1 MFIMKRFKQ
10 TLSLALAGVMMTAAP
25 TAAFAASPEFARS
38 AEEWAKLQDN
48 KIEYDEIADLVHEY
62 NATVQ
67 KNAID
72 LGKFRKDYGDTNE
85 KWADRY
91 RELADDLEASLS
103 YPDVDDASYASI
115 MTQIVT
121 SEMQIDSWRKS
132 ADEAVDDYMTYY
144 YNYASAEA
152 MLTSN
157 AQQQMIAYYVNQ
169 LQLELDQKNQELL
182 NETIQSVQTQKSL
195 GMATDVDVLTAEENL
210 RNANKAIL
218 DDQNTIE
225 NNQEKLFVTLGWK
238 HDGRPE
244 VGTLP
249 DPDVSRIA
257 AMNPEA
263 DKAQAVENS
272 YTMKIN
278 KRKLENAKSEDTKE
292 TLEKTIREDTQ
303 KIGAAVTSSYQN
315 VLAAKA
321 TMDLRQAQS
330 ELQEKTM
337 QTTER
342 QYQLGML
349 GRLDYLNKKYAYDS
363 AVIQAQTAKY
373 NLLQAIQSYDWVL
386 NGLANA
392 S

>member
-1 MFIMKRFKQ
+1 MKRLKQ
-10 TLSLALAGVMMTAAP
+10 ALSLGMAGVMMTAAP

-72 LGKFRKDYGDTNE
+72 LSKFRKDYGESNDE
-85 KWADRY
+85 WANRY

-103 YPDVDDASYASI
+103 YPDVEDTSYASM
-115 MTQIVT
+115 MTAIVT
-121 SEMQIDSWRKS
+121 SEMQIDNWRKS

-157 AQQQMIAYYVNQ
+157 AQQQMIACYVNQ
-169 LQLELDQKNQELL
+169 LQLELDQKNLDLL
-182 NETIQSVQTQKSL
+182 NETIQSVRTQQSL
-195 GMATDVDVLTAEENL
+195 GLATEVDVLSAEENV

-218 DDQNTIE
+218 DTQNTIE

-238 HDGRPE
+238 HDDRPE
-244 VGTLP
+244 IGELP
-249 DPDVSRIA
+249 DPDLDRVA
-257 AMNPEA
+257 AMNPAA
-263 DKAQAVENS
+263 DKEQAVENS

-278 KRKLENAKSEDTKE
+278 KRKLENAKSSDMKE

-303 KIGAAVTSSYQN
+303 SIGASVTSSYQN

-321 TMDLRQAQS
+321 TMELRQAQA

-337 QTTER
+337 QTVER
-342 QYQLGML
+342 QYQLGMV
-349 GRLDYLNKKYAYDS
+349 GKLDYLNTKYAYDS

>member
-1 MFIMKRFKQ
+1 MKQLKQ
-10 TLSLALAGVMMTAAP
+10 ALSLGLAGVMLAAAP
-25 TAAFAASPEFARS
+25 IPAFAASPEFARS
-38 AEEWAKLQDN
+38 AEEWARLQDN
-48 KIEYDEIADLVHEY
+48 KIEYDEIADLIHEY

-72 LGKFRKDYGDTNE
+72 LSKFRKDYGDSNE

-103 YPDVDDASYASI
+103 YPDVDDSSYATI
-115 MTQIVT
+115 MTSIVT
-121 SEMQIDSWRKS
+121 SEMQIDNWRKA
-132 ADEAVDDYMTYY
+132 ADEAEDDYMTYY

-169 LQLELDQKNQELL
+169 LQLEQDQKNQELL
-182 NETIQSVQTQKSL
+182 TETYQSVQTQRAL
-195 GMATDVDVLTAEENL
+195 GMATEVDVLSAEESL
-210 RNANKAIL
+210 RNANKAVL
-218 DDQNTIE
+218 DDRNTIE
-225 NNQEKLFVTLGWK
+225 NNQEKLFVALGWK
-238 HDGRPE
+238 HDDRPE
-244 VGTLP
+244 VGALPEP
-249 DPDVSRIA
+249 DPDRIA
-257 AMNPEA
+257 AMNPA
-263 DKAQAVENS
+263 VDKEQAVENS

-278 KRKLENAKSEDTKE
+278 KRKLENAKSSETKE

-303 KIGAAVTSSYQN
+303 TIGASVTGSYQN

-321 TMDLRQAQS
+321 SMELKQAQAQ
-330 ELQEKTM
+330 LQEKTM

-342 QYQLGML
+342 QYQLGMI
-349 GRLDYLNKKYAYDS
+349 GRLDYLNSRYAYDS

-373 NLLQAIQSYDWVL
+373 NLLQAIQSYEWVL

>member
-1 MFIMKRFKQ
+1 MKRLKQ
-10 TLSLALAGVMMTAAP
+10 ALSLGLAGAIMTAAP

-72 LGKFRKDYGDTNE
+72 LSKFRKDYGESNDE
-85 KWADRY
+85 WANRY

-103 YPDVDDASYASI
+103 YPDVEDTSYASM
-115 MTQIVT
+115 MTAIVT
-121 SEMQIDSWRKS
+121 SEMQIDNWRKS

-157 AQQQMIAYYVNQ
+157 AQQQMIACYVNQ
-169 LQLELDQKNQELL
+169 IQLELDQKNLDLL
-182 NETIQSVQTQKSL
+182 NETIQSVRTQQSL
-195 GMATDVDVLTAEENL
+195 GLATEVDVLSAEENV

-218 DDQNTIE
+218 DTQNTIE

-238 HDGRPE
+238 HDDRPE
-244 VGTLP
+244 IGELP
-249 DPDVSRIA
+249 DPDLDRVA
-257 AMNPEA
+257 AMNPAA
-263 DKAQAVENS
+263 DKEQAVENS

-278 KRKLENAKSEDTKE
+278 KRKLENAKSSDMKE

-303 KIGAAVTSSYQN
+303 SIGASVTSSYQN

-321 TMDLRQAQS
+321 TMELRQAQA

-337 QTTER
+337 QTVER
-342 QYQLGML
+342 QYQLGMV
-349 GRLDYLNKKYAYDS
+349 GKLDYLNTKYAYDS

>member
-1 MFIMKRFKQ
+1 MKRLKQ
-10 TLSLALAGVMMTAAP
+10 ALSLGMAGVMMTAAP
-25 TAAFAASPEFARS
+25 VTAFAASPEFSRS
-38 AEEWAKLQDN
+38 AEEWARLQDN
-48 KIEYDEIADLVHEY
+48 KIEYDEIADLIHEY

-72 LGKFRKDYGDTNE
+72 LSKFRKDYGESNDE
-85 KWADRY
+85 WADRY

-103 YPDVDDASYASI
+103 YPDVDDTSYASI
-115 MTQIVT
+115 MTAIVT
-121 SEMQIDSWRKS
+121 SEMQIDNWRKS

-182 NETIQSVQTQKSL
+182 TETYQSVQNQQSL
-195 GMATDVDVLTAEENL
+195 GLATDVDVLSAEENL

-225 NNQEKLFVTLGWK
+225 NNQEKLFVALGWK
-238 HDGRPE
+238 HDDRPE
-244 VGTLP
+244 IGTLP
-249 DPDVSRIA
+249 EPDPDRIA
-257 AMNPEA
+257 AMNPAA

-272 YTMKIN
+272 YTMKVN
-278 KRKLENAKSEDTKE
+278 KRKLENAKSDDTKE

-303 KIGAAVTSSYQN
+303 TIGASV
-315 VLAAKA
+315 
-321 TMDLRQAQS
+321 DLKGAQAQ
-330 ELQEKTM
+330 LQEKTM

-342 QYQLGML
+342 QYQLGMI
-349 GRLDYLNKKYAYDS
+349 GKLDYLNRKYAYDS
-363 AVIQAQTAKY
+363 AVIQAQIAKY
-373 NLLQAIQSYDWVL
+373 NLLQAIQSYEWVL

>member
-1 MFIMKRFKQ
+1 MKRFKQ

-72 LGKFRKDYGDTNE
+72 LGKFRKDYGDSNE

-238 HDGRPE
+238 HDDRPE

-278 KRKLENAKSEDTKE
+278 KRKLENAKSEETKE

-321 TMDLRQAQS
+321 TMDLRQAQL

-373 NLLQAIQSYDWVL
+373 NLLQAIQSYDWVV

>member
-1 MFIMKRFKQ
+1 MKRLKQ
-10 TLSLALAGVMMTAAP
+10 ALSLGLAGVMMTAAP

-72 LGKFRKDYGDTNE
+72 LSKFRKDYGESNDE
-85 KWADRY
+85 WANRY

-103 YPDVDDASYASI
+103 YPDVEDSSYASM
-115 MTQIVT
+115 MTAIVT
-121 SEMQIDSWRKS
+121 SEMQIDNWRKS

-152 MLTSN
+152 MLASN
-157 AQQQMIAYYVNQ
+157 AQQMMIACYVNQ
-169 LQLELDQKNQELL
+169 LQLELNQKNLDLL
-182 NETIQSVQTQKSL
+182 NETIQSVRTQQSL
-195 GMATDVDVLTAEENL
+195 GLATEVDVLSAEENV

-218 DDQNTIE
+218 DAQNTIE

-238 HDGRPE
+238 HDDRPE
-244 VGTLP
+244 IGELP
-249 DPDVSRIA
+249 EPDLERVA
-257 AMNPEA
+257 AMNPAA
-263 DKAQAVENS
+263 DKEQAVENS

-278 KRKLENAKSEDTKE
+278 KRKLENAKSSDTKE

-303 KIGAAVTSSYQN
+303 SIGASVTSSYQN

-321 TMDLRQAQS
+321 SMELKQAQA

-337 QTTER
+337 QTVER
-342 QYQLGML
+342 QYQLGMV
-349 GRLDYLNKKYAYDS
+349 GKLDYLNTKYAYDS

-373 NLLQAIQSYDWVL
+373 SLLQAIQSYDWVL

>member
-1 MFIMKRFKQ
+1 MKRLKQ
-10 TLSLALAGVMMTAAP
+10 ALTLGLAGTMLAAAP
-25 TAAFAASPEFARS
+25 GAAFAASPEFARS

-48 KIEYDEIADLVHEY
+48 TIEYDEIADLIHEY

-72 LGKFRKDYGDTNE
+72 LSKFRKDYGESNDE
-85 KWADRY
+85 WADRY

-103 YPDVDDASYASI
+103 YPDVEDTSYASV
-115 MTQIVT
+115 MTAIVT
-121 SEMQIDSWRKS
+121 SEMQIDNWRKS

-182 NETIQSVQTQKSL
+182 NETYQSVQTQKSL

-218 DDQNTIE
+218 DDQNTME
-225 NNQEKLFVTLGWK
+225 NNQEKLFVALGWK
-238 HDGRPE
+238 HDDRPT
-244 VGTLP
+244 VGSLP
-249 DPDVSRIA
+249 EPDFNRIA
-257 AMNPEA
+257 AMDPA
-263 DKAQAVENS
+263 KDKEQAVENS

-278 KRKLENAKSEDTKE
+278 KRKLENAKSDETKE

-303 KIGAAVTSSYQN
+303 SIGASVTSSYQN

-321 TMDLRQAQS
+321 SLELKEAQAA
-330 ELQEKTM
+330 LQEKTM

-342 QYQLGML
+342 QYQLGMI
-349 GRLDYLNKKYAYDS
+349 GRLDYLRQNYACES
-363 AVIQAQTAKY
+363 AKIQAKTAKY

>member
-1 MFIMKRFKQ
+1 MKGLKRA
-10 TLSLALAGVMMTAAP
+10 LSLGLAGAMMTAAP
-25 TAAFAASPEFARS
+25 FTALAASPEFARN

-72 LGKFRKDYGDTNE
+72 LSKFRKDYGESNDE
-85 KWADRY
+85 WANRY

-103 YPDVDDASYASI
+103 YPDVEDTSYASM
-115 MTQIVT
+115 MTAIVT
-121 SEMQIDSWRKS
+121 SEMQIDNWRKS

-169 LQLELDQKNQELL
+169 LQLELDQKNLDLL
-182 NETIQSVQTQKSL
+182 NETIQSVRTQQSL
-195 GMATDVDVLTAEENL
+195 GLATEVDVLSAEENV

-218 DDQNTIE
+218 DTQNTIE

-238 HDGRPE
+238 HDDRPE
-244 VGTLP
+244 IGELP
-249 DPDVSRIA
+249 DPDLNRVA
-257 AMNPEA
+257 AMNPAA
-263 DKAQAVENS
+263 DKEQAVENS

-278 KRKLENAKSEDTKE
+278 KRKLENAKSSDTKE

-303 KIGAAVTSSYQN
+303 RIGASVTSSYQN

-321 TMDLRQAQS
+321 TMELRQAQA

-337 QTTER
+337 QTVER
-342 QYQLGML
+342 QYQLGMV
-349 GRLDYLNKKYAYDS
+349 GKLDYLNTKYAYDS

>member
-1 MFIMKRFKQ
+1 MKRLKQ
-10 TLSLALAGVMMTAAP
+10 ALSLGMAGVMMTAAP
-25 TAAFAASPEFARS
+25 VTAFAASPEFSRS
-38 AEEWAKLQDN
+38 AEEWARLQDN
-48 KIEYDEIADLVHEY
+48 KIEYDEIADLIHEY

-72 LGKFRKDYGDTNE
+72 LSKFRKDYGESNDE
-85 KWADRY
+85 WADRY

-103 YPDVDDASYASI
+103 YPDVDDSSYATI
-115 MTQIVT
+115 MTAIVT
-121 SEMQIDSWRKS
+121 SEMQIDNWRKA

-182 NETIQSVQTQKSL
+182 TETYQSVQNQQSL
-195 GMATDVDVLTAEENL
+195 GLATDVDVLSAEENL

-225 NNQEKLFVTLGWK
+225 NNQEKLFVALGWK
-238 HDGRPE
+238 HDDRPE
-244 VGTLP
+244 VGELP
-249 DPDVSRIA
+249 ATGEWYNSDIVCYENGRLIP
-257 AMNPEA
+257 
-263 DKAQAVENS
+263 QWQNS
-272 YTMKIN
+272 YTMKVN
-278 KRKLENAKSEDTKE
+278 KRKLENAKSSDTKE

-303 KIGAAVTSSYQN
+303 SIGASVTSSYQN

-321 TMDLRQAQS
+321 SMELKEAQAQ
-330 ELQEKTM
+330 LQEKSM

-342 QYQLGML
+342 QYHLGMI
-349 GRLDYLNKKYAYDS
+349 GRLDYLNRKYAYDS
-363 AVIQAQTAKY
+363 AVIQTQIAKY
-373 NLLQAIQSYDWVL
+373 NLLQAIQSYEWVL

>member
-1 MFIMKRFKQ
+1 MKRLKQ
-10 TLSLALAGVMMTAAP
+10 ALSLGLAGVMMTAAP

-72 LGKFRKDYGDTNE
+72 LSKFRKDYGESNDE
-85 KWADRY
+85 WANRY

-103 YPDVDDASYASI
+103 YPDVEDSSYASM
-115 MTQIVT
+115 MTAIVT
-121 SEMQIDSWRKS
+121 SEMQIDNWRKS

-152 MLTSN
+152 MLASN
-157 AQQQMIAYYVNQ
+157 AQQMMIACYVNQ
-169 LQLELDQKNQELL
+169 IQMELNQKNLDLL
-182 NETIQSVQTQKSL
+182 NETIQSVRTQQSL
-195 GMATDVDVLTAEENL
+195 GLATEVDVLSAEENV

-218 DDQNTIE
+218 DAQNTIE

-238 HDGRPE
+238 HDDRPE
-244 VGTLP
+244 IGELP
-249 DPDVSRIA
+249 EPDLERVA
-257 AMNPEA
+257 AMNLAA
-263 DKAQAVENS
+263 DKEQAVENS

-278 KRKLENAKSEDTKE
+278 KRKLENAKSSDTKE

-303 KIGAAVTSSYQN
+303 SIGASVTSSYQN

-321 TMDLRQAQS
+321 SMELKQAQA

-337 QTTER
+337 QTVER
-342 QYQLGML
+342 QYQLGMV
-349 GRLDYLNKKYAYDS
+349 GKLDYLNTKYAYDS

-373 NLLQAIQSYDWVL
+373 SLLQAIQSYDWVL

>member
-1 MFIMKRFKQ
+1 MKRLKQ
-10 TLSLALAGVMMTAAP
+10 ALSLGLAGVMMTAAP
-25 TAAFAASPEFARS
+25 VAAFAASPEFSRS
-38 AEEWAKLQDN
+38 AEEWARLQDN
-48 KIEYDEIADLVHEY
+48 KIEYDEIADLIHEY

-72 LGKFRKDYGDTNE
+72 LSKFRKDYGDSND

-91 RELADDLEASLS
+91 RELADDLQASLS
-103 YPDVDDASYASI
+103 YPDVDDALYAQTMS
-115 MTQIVT
+115 TIVT
-121 SEMQIDSWRKS
+121 SEMQIDSWRKA

-152 MLTSN
+152 MLASN

-182 NETIQSVQTQKSL
+182 NETYQSVQTQQSL
-195 GMATDVDVLTAEENL
+195 GMATDVDVLSAEENL

-225 NNQEKLFVTLGWK
+225 NNQEKLFVALGWK
-238 HDGRPE
+238 HDDRPE

-249 DPDVSRIA
+249 EPDLDRIA
-257 AMNPEA
+257 AMNPA
-263 DKAQAVENS
+263 VDKEQAVENS

-278 KRKLENAKSEDTKE
+278 KRKLENAKSNETKE

-303 KIGAAVTSSYQN
+303 TIGASVTSSYQN

-321 TMDLRQAQS
+321 AMELKQAQVQ
-330 ELQEKTM
+330 LQEKTM

-349 GRLDYLNKKYAYDS
+349 GRLDYLNQKYAYDS

-373 NLLQAIQSYDWVL
+373 NLLQAIQSYEWVL

>member
-1 MFIMKRFKQ
+1 MKRFKQ
-10 TLSLALAGVMMTAAP
+10 ALSLGLAGVMMTAAP
-25 TAAFAASPEFARS
+25 MTALAASPEFSRS
-38 AEEWAKLQDN
+38 AEAWARLQDN
-48 KIEYDEIADLVHEY
+48 KIEYNEIADLIHEY

-72 LGKFRKDYGDTNE
+72 LSKFRKDYGESNDE
-85 KWADRY
+85 WADRY

-103 YPDVDDASYASI
+103 YPDVDDSGYAQT
-115 MTQIVT
+115 MTAIVT
-121 SEMQIDSWRKS
+121 SEMQIDNWRKA

-157 AQQQMIAYYVNQ
+157 AQKQMIAYYVNQ
-169 LQLELDQKNQELL
+169 LQLELDQKNLELL
-182 NETIQSVQTQKSL
+182 NETYQSVQTQQSL
-195 GMATDVDVLTAEENL
+195 GLATDVDVLSAEENL

-238 HDGRPE
+238 HDDRPE

-249 DPDVSRIA
+249 EPDLNRIA
-257 AMNPEA
+257 SMNPA
-263 DKAQAVENS
+263 VDKDQAVENS
-272 YTMKIN
+272 YTMKVN
-278 KRKLENAKSEDTKE
+278 KRKLENAKSEETKE

-303 KIGAAVTSSYQN
+303 SIGASVTSSYQN

-321 TMDLRQAQS
+321 SMELKQAQAG
-330 ELQEKTM
+330 LQEKTM

-342 QYQLGML
+342 QYQLGMI
-349 GRLDYLNKKYAYDS
+349 GRLDYLNKKYAYDA
-363 AVIQAQTAKY
+363 AVNQAQSAKY
-373 NLLQAIQSYDWVL
+373 NLLQAIQSYEWVL

>member
-1 MFIMKRFKQ
+1 MKRLKQ
-10 TLSLALAGVMMTAAP
+10 ALSLGLAGVMMTAAP
-25 TAAFAASPEFARS
+25 VTALAASPEFSRS
-38 AEEWAKLQDN
+38 AEEWARLQDN
-48 KIEYDEIADLVHEY
+48 KIEYDEIADLIHEY

-72 LGKFRKDYGDTNE
+72 LSKFRKDYGDSND

-103 YPDVDDASYASI
+103 YPDVDDTSYASV
-115 MTQIVT
+115 MTAIVT
-121 SEMQIDSWRKS
+121 SEMQIDNWRKA

-182 NETIQSVQTQKSL
+182 NETYQSVLTQQSL
-195 GMATDVDVLTAEENL
+195 GMATDVDVLSAEESL

-225 NNQEKLFVTLGWK
+225 NNQEKLFVALGWK
-238 HDGRPE
+238 HDDRPE
-244 VGTLP
+244 VGALP
-249 DPDVSRIA
+249 EPDLDRIA
-257 AMNPEA
+257 AMNPA
-263 DKAQAVENS
+263 VDKEQAVENS
-272 YTMKIN
+272 YTMKVN

-292 TLEKTIREDTQ
+292 TLEKTIREDAQT
-303 KIGAAVTSSYQN
+303 IGASVTSSYQN

-321 TMDLRQAQS
+321 SMDLRQAQAQ
-330 ELQEKTM
+330 LQEKTM

-342 QYQLGML
+342 QYQLGMI
-349 GRLDYLNKKYAYDS
+349 GRLDYLNSKYAYDS
-363 AVIQAQTAKY
+363 SVIQAQIAKY
-373 NLLQAIQSYDWVL
+373 NLLQAIQSYEWVL

>member
-1 MFIMKRFKQ
+1 MKGLKRA
-10 TLSLALAGVMMTAAP
+10 LSLGLAGAMMTAAP
-25 TAAFAASPEFARS
+25 LTALAASPEFARS

-72 LGKFRKDYGDTNE
+72 LSKFRKDYGESNDE
-85 KWADRY
+85 WANRY

-103 YPDVDDASYASI
+103 YPDVEDSSYAST
-115 MTQIVT
+115 MTAIVT
-121 SEMQIDSWRKS
+121 SEMQIDNWRKS

-144 YNYASAEA
+144 YQYASAEA

-169 LQLELDQKNQELL
+169 LQLELDQKHLDL
-182 NETIQSVQTQKSL
+182 VNETIESVRTQQSL
-195 GMATDVDVLTAEENL
+195 GLATDVDVLSAEENV

-238 HDGRPE
+238 HDDRPE
-244 VGTLP
+244 IGALP
-249 DPDVSRIA
+249 EPDLNRIA
-257 AMNPEA
+257 SMNPA
-263 DKAQAVENS
+263 VDKEQAVENS

-278 KRKLENAKSEDTKE
+278 KRKLENAKSSDTKE

-303 KIGAAVTSSYQN
+303 SIGASVTSSYQN

-321 TMDLRQAQS
+321 AMELRQSQA

-337 QTTER
+337 QTLER
-342 QYQLGML
+342 QYQLGMV
-349 GRLDYLNKKYAYDS
+349 GKLDYLNKKYAYDS

>member
-1 MFIMKRFKQ
+1 MKRLKQ
-10 TLSLALAGVMMTAAP
+10 ALSLGLAGVMMTAAP
-25 TAAFAASPEFARS
+25 MAALAASPDFARS
-38 AEEWAKLQDN
+38 AEEWARLQDN
-48 KIEYDEIADLVHEY
+48 TIEYDEIADLIHEY

-72 LGKFRKDYGDTNE
+72 LSKFRKDYGESND

-91 RELADDLEASLS
+91 RELADDLEGSLS
-103 YPDVDDASYASI
+103 YPDVDDSSYATI
-115 MTQIVT
+115 MTAIVT
-121 SEMQIDSWRKS
+121 SEMQIDNWRKA

-169 LQLELDQKNQELL
+169 LQMELDQKNQELL
-182 NETIQSVQTQKSL
+182 NETYQSVQNQYAL
-195 GMATDVDVLTAEENL
+195 GLATDVDLLSAEENL

-218 DDQNTIE
+218 DDKNTIE
-225 NNQEKLFVTLGWK
+225 NNQEKLFVALGWK
-238 HDGRPE
+238 HDDRPE
-244 VGTLP
+244 IGALP
-249 DPDVSRIA
+249 EPDLNRIA
-257 AMNPEA
+257 AMNPSV
-263 DKAQAVENS
+263 DKEQAVENS

-278 KRKLENAKSEDTKE
+278 KRKMENAKSSETKE

-303 KIGAAVTSSYQN
+303 SIGASVTSSYQN

-321 TMDLRQAQS
+321 AMELKQAQVQ
-330 ELQEKTM
+330 LQEKTM
-337 QTTER
+337 QTTEH
-342 QYQLGML
+342 QYQLGMI
-349 GRLDYLNKKYAYDS
+349 GRLDYLNQKYAYDA

-373 NLLQAIQSYDWVL
+373 NLLQAIQSYEWVL

>member
-1 MFIMKRFKQ
+1 MKQLKQ
-10 TLSLALAGVMMTAAP
+10 ALSLGLAGVMLAAAP
-25 TAAFAASPEFARS
+25 IPAFAASPEFARS
-38 AEEWAKLQDN
+38 AEEWARLQDN
-48 KIEYDEIADLVHEY
+48 KIEYDEIADLIHEY

-72 LGKFRKDYGDTNE
+72 LSKFRKDYGDSNE

-103 YPDVDDASYASI
+103 YPDVDDSSYATI
-115 MTQIVT
+115 MTSIVT
-121 SEMQIDSWRKS
+121 SEMQIDNWRKT
-132 ADEAVDDYMTYY
+132 ADEAEDDYMTYY

-169 LQLELDQKNQELL
+169 LQLEQDQKNQELL
-182 NETIQSVQTQKSL
+182 TETYQSVQTQRTL
-195 GMATDVDVLTAEENL
+195 GMATEVDVLSAEESL
-210 RNANKAIL
+210 RNANKAVL
-218 DDQNTIE
+218 DDRNTIE
-225 NNQEKLFVTLGWK
+225 NNQEKLFVALGWK
-238 HDGRPE
+238 HDDRPE
-244 VGTLP
+244 VGALPEP
-249 DPDVSRIA
+249 DPDRIA
-257 AMNPEA
+257 AMNPA
-263 DKAQAVENS
+263 VDKEQAVENS

-278 KRKLENAKSEDTKE
+278 KRKLENAKSRETKE

-303 KIGAAVTSSYQN
+303 TIGASVIGSYQN

-321 TMDLRQAQS
+321 SMELKQAQAQ
-330 ELQEKTM
+330 LQEKTM

-342 QYQLGML
+342 QYQLGMI
-349 GRLDYLNKKYAYDS
+349 GRLDYLNSRYAYDS

-373 NLLQAIQSYDWVL
+373 NLLQAIQSYEWVL

>member
-1 MFIMKRFKQ
+1 MKRLKQ
-10 TLSLALAGVMMTAAP
+10 ALSLGMAGVLMTAAP
-25 TAAFAASPEFARS
+25 ITAFAASPEFSRS
-38 AEEWAKLQDN
+38 AEEWARLQDN
-48 KIEYDEIADLVHEY
+48 KIEYDEIADLIHEY

-72 LGKFRKDYGDTNE
+72 LSKFRKDYGESNDE
-85 KWADRY
+85 WANRY

-103 YPDVDDASYASI
+103 YPDVDDTSYASI
-115 MTQIVT
+115 MTAIVT
-121 SEMQIDSWRKS
+121 SEMQIDNWRKS

-182 NETIQSVQTQKSL
+182 TETYQSVQNRQSL
-195 GMATDVDVLTAEENL
+195 GMATDVDVLSAEENL

-225 NNQEKLFVTLGWK
+225 NNQEKLFVALGWK
-238 HDGRPE
+238 HDDRPE
-244 VGTLP
+244 IGTLP
-249 DPDVSRIA
+249 EPDPDRIA
-257 AMNPEA
+257 AMNPAA

-272 YTMKIN
+272 YTMKVN
-278 KRKLENAKSEDTKE
+278 KRKLENAKSDDTKE

-303 KIGAAVTSSYQN
+303 TIGASVTGSYQN

-321 TMDLRQAQS
+321 SMDLKGAQAQ
-330 ELQEKTM
+330 LQEKTM

-342 QYQLGML
+342 QYQLGMI
-349 GRLDYLNKKYAYDS
+349 GKLDYLNRKYAYDS
-363 AVIQAQTAKY
+363 AVIQAQIAKY
-373 NLLQAIQSYDWVL
+373 NLLQAIQSYEWVL

>member
-1 MFIMKRFKQ
+1 MKRFKQ

-38 AEEWAKLQDN
+38 AKEWAKLQDN

-238 HDGRPE
+238 HDDRPE

-278 KRKLENAKSEDTKE
+278 KRKLENAKSEETKE

-373 NLLQAIQSYDWVL
+373 NLLQAIQSYDWVV

>member
-1 MFIMKRFKQ
+1 
-10 TLSLALAGVMMTAAP
+10 MTA
-25 TAAFAASPEFARS
+25 
-38 AEEWAKLQDN
+38 
-48 KIEYDEIADLVHEY
+48 
-62 NATVQ
+62 
-67 KNAID
+67 
-72 LGKFRKDYGDTNE
+72 
-85 KWADRY
+85 
-91 RELADDLEASLS
+91 
-103 YPDVDDASYASI
+103 
-115 MTQIVT
+115 IVT
-121 SEMQIDSWRKS
+121 SEMQIDNWRKS

-182 NETIQSVQTQKSL
+182 TETYQSVQNRQSL
-195 GMATDVDVLTAEENL
+195 GMATDVDVLSAEENL

-225 NNQEKLFVTLGWK
+225 NNQEKLFVALGWK
-238 HDGRPE
+238 HDDRPE
-244 VGTLP
+244 IGTLP
-249 DPDVSRIA
+249 EPDPDRIA
-257 AMNPEA
+257 AMNPAA

-272 YTMKIN
+272 YTMKVN
-278 KRKLENAKSEDTKE
+278 KRKLENAKSDDTKE

-303 KIGAAVTSSYQN
+303 TIGASVTGSYQN

-321 TMDLRQAQS
+321 SMDLKGAQAQ
-330 ELQEKTM
+330 LQEKTM

-342 QYQLGML
+342 QYQLGMI
-349 GRLDYLNKKYAYDS
+349 GKMDYLNRKYAYDS
-363 AVIQAQTAKY
+363 AVIQAQIAKY
-373 NLLQAIQSYDWVL
+373 NLLQAIQSYEWVL

>member
-1 MFIMKRFKQ
+1 MKRFKQ

>member
-1 MFIMKRFKQ
+1 M
-10 TLSLALAGVMMTAAP
+10 
-25 TAAFAASPEFARS
+25 E
-38 AEEWAKLQDN
+38 
-48 KIEYDEIADLVHEY
+48 
-62 NATVQ
+62 
-67 KNAID
+67 
-72 LGKFRKDYGDTNE
+72 DT
-85 KWADRY
+85 
-91 RELADDLEASLS
+91 
-103 YPDVDDASYASI
+103 SYASV
-115 MTQIVT
+115 MTAIVT
-121 SEMQIDSWRKS
+121 SEMQIDNWRKS

-182 NETIQSVQTQKSL
+182 NETYQSVQTQKSL

-218 DDQNTIE
+218 DDQNTME
-225 NNQEKLFVTLGWK
+225 NNQEKLFVALGWK
-238 HDGRPE
+238 HDDRPT
-244 VGTLP
+244 VGSLP
-249 DPDVSRIA
+249 EPDFNRIA
-257 AMNPEA
+257 AMDPA
-263 DKAQAVENS
+263 KDKEQAVENS

-278 KRKLENAKSEDTKE
+278 KRKLENAKSDETKE

-303 KIGAAVTSSYQN
+303 SIGASVTSSYQN

-321 TMDLRQAQS
+321 SLELKEAQAA
-330 ELQEKTM
+330 LQEKTM

-342 QYQLGML
+342 QYQLGMI
-349 GRLDYLNKKYAYDS
+349 GRLDYLRQNYACES
-363 AVIQAQTAKY
+363 AKIQAKTAKY

>member
-1 MFIMKRFKQ
+1 MKRLKQ
-10 TLSLALAGVMMTAAP
+10 ALSLGLAGVMITAAP

-72 LGKFRKDYGDTNE
+72 LSKFRKDYGESNDE
-85 KWADRY
+85 WANRY

-103 YPDVDDASYASI
+103 YPDVEDTSYASM
-115 MTQIVT
+115 MTAIVT
-121 SEMQIDSWRKS
+121 SEMQIDNWRKS

-157 AQQQMIAYYVNQ
+157 AQQQMIACYVNQ
-169 LQLELDQKNQELL
+169 LQLELDQKNLDLL
-182 NETIQSVQTQKSL
+182 NETIQSVRTQQSL
-195 GMATDVDVLTAEENL
+195 GLATEVDVLSAEENV

-218 DDQNTIE
+218 DTQNTIE

-238 HDGRPE
+238 HDDRPE
-244 VGTLP
+244 IGELP
-249 DPDVSRIA
+249 DPDLDRVA
-257 AMNPEA
+257 AMNPAA
-263 DKAQAVENS
+263 DKEQAVENS

-278 KRKLENAKSEDTKE
+278 KRKLENAKSSDMKE

-303 KIGAAVTSSYQN
+303 SIGASVTSSYQN

-321 TMDLRQAQS
+321 TMELRQAQA

-337 QTTER
+337 QTVER
-342 QYQLGML
+342 QYQLGMV
-349 GRLDYLNKKYAYDS
+349 GKLDYLNTKYAYDS

>member
-1 MFIMKRFKQ
+1 MKIIGLTFLFGFAAAQ
-10 TLSLALAGVMMTAAP
+10 TVL
-25 TAAFAASPEFARS
+25 ASPEFAYPPEKWASLRDDVLEY
-38 AEEWAKLQDN
+38 EEL
-48 KIEYDEIADLVHEY
+48 ADLIHEY

-72 LGKFRKDYGDTNE
+72 LSKFRKDYGESNDE
-85 KWADRY
+85 WADRY

-103 YPDVDDASYASI
+103 YPDVDDTSYASI
-115 MTQIVT
+115 MTAIVT
-121 SEMQIDSWRKS
+121 SEMQIDNWRKS

-182 NETIQSVQTQKSL
+182 TETYQSVQNRQSL
-195 GMATDVDVLTAEENL
+195 GMATDVDVLSAEENL

-225 NNQEKLFVTLGWK
+225 NNQEKLFVALGWK
-238 HDGRPE
+238 HDDRPE
-244 VGTLP
+244 IGTLP
-249 DPDVSRIA
+249 EPDLDRIA
-257 AMNPEA
+257 AMNPAA

-272 YTMKIN
+272 YTMKVN
-278 KRKLENAKSEDTKE
+278 KRKLENAKSDDTKE

-303 KIGAAVTSSYQN
+303 TIGASVTGSYQN
-315 VLAAKA
+315 VLASQAS
-321 TMDLRQAQS
+321 MDLKGAQAQ
-330 ELQEKTM
+330 LQEKTM

-342 QYQLGML
+342 QYQLGMI
-349 GRLDYLNKKYAYDS
+349 GKMDYLNRKYAYDS
-363 AVIQAQTAKY
+363 AVIQAQIAKY
-373 NLLQAIQSYDWVL
+373 NLLQAIQSYEWVL

>member
-1 MFIMKRFKQ
+1 MKRLKQ
-10 TLSLALAGVMMTAAP
+10 ALSLGLAGAIMTAAP

-72 LGKFRKDYGDTNE
+72 LSKFRKDYGESNDE
-85 KWADRY
+85 WANRY

-103 YPDVDDASYASI
+103 YPDVEDTSYASM
-115 MTQIVT
+115 MTAIVT
-121 SEMQIDSWRKS
+121 SEMQIDNWRKS

-157 AQQQMIAYYVNQ
+157 AQQQMIACYVNQ
-169 LQLELDQKNQELL
+169 LQLELDQKNLDLL
-182 NETIQSVQTQKSL
+182 NETIQSVRTQQSL
-195 GMATDVDVLTAEENL
+195 GLATEVDVLSAEENV

-218 DDQNTIE
+218 DTQNTIE

-238 HDGRPE
+238 HDDRPE
-244 VGTLP
+244 IEELP
-249 DPDVSRIA
+249 DPDLDRVA
-257 AMNPEA
+257 AMNPAA
-263 DKAQAVENS
+263 DKEQAVENS

-278 KRKLENAKSEDTKE
+278 KRKLENAKSSDMKE

-303 KIGAAVTSSYQN
+303 SIGASVTSSYQN

-321 TMDLRQAQS
+321 TMELRQAQA

-337 QTTER
+337 QTVER
-342 QYQLGML
+342 QYQLGMV
-349 GRLDYLNKKYAYDS
+349 GKLDYLNTKYAYDS

>member
-1 MFIMKRFKQ
+1 MKRLKQ
-10 TLSLALAGVMMTAAP
+10 ALSLGLAGVMMTAAP
-25 TAAFAASPEFARS
+25 MTALASPEFSRS
-38 AEEWAKLQDN
+38 AEEWARLQDN
-48 KIEYDEIADLVHEY
+48 KIEYDEIADLIHEY

-72 LGKFRKDYGDTNE
+72 LSKFRKDYGESNDE
-85 KWADRY
+85 WANRY
-91 RELADDLEASLS
+91 RKLADDLQSSLS
-103 YPDVDDASYASI
+103 YPDVDDSSYATI
-115 MTQIVT
+115 MTAIVT
-121 SEMQIDSWRKS
+121 SEMQIDNWRKA

-182 NETIQSVQTQKSL
+182 NETYQSVQTQQSL
-195 GMATDVDVLTAEENL
+195 GMATDVDVLSAEENL

-225 NNQEKLFVTLGWK
+225 NNQEKLFVALGWK
-238 HDGRPE
+238 HDDRPE
-244 VGTLP
+244 VGELP
-249 DPDVSRIA
+249 DPDLNRIA
-257 AMNPEA
+257 SMNPA
-263 DKAQAVENS
+263 VDKEQAVENS
-272 YTMKIN
+272 YTMKVN
-278 KRKLENAKSEDTKE
+278 KRKLENAKSSDTKE

-303 KIGAAVTSSYQN
+303 SIGASVTSSYQN

-321 TMDLRQAQS
+321 SMELKEAQAQ
-330 ELQEKTM
+330 LQEKSM

-342 QYQLGML
+342 QYHLGMI
-349 GRLDYLNKKYAYDS
+349 GRLDYLNRKYAYDS
-363 AVIQAQTAKY
+363 AVIQTQIAKY
-373 NLLQAIQSYDWVL
+373 NLLQAIQSYEWVL

>member
-1 MFIMKRFKQ
+1 MKRLKQ
-10 TLSLALAGVMMTAAP
+10 ALSLGLAGVMMTAAP
-25 TAAFAASPEFARS
+25 ITALAASPEFARS

-72 LGKFRKDYGDTNE
+72 LSKFRKDYGESNDE
-85 KWADRY
+85 WANRY

-103 YPDVDDASYASI
+103 YPDVDDTSYASI
-115 MTQIVT
+115 MTAIVT
-121 SEMQIDSWRKS
+121 SEMQIDNWRKS

-169 LQLELDQKNQELL
+169 LQLELDQKNQELM
-182 NETIQSVQTQKSL
+182 NETYQSVQTQQSL
-195 GMATDVDVLTAEENL
+195 GMATDVDVLSAEENL

-225 NNQEKLFVTLGWK
+225 NNQEKLFVALGWK
-238 HDGRPE
+238 HDDRPE
-244 VGTLP
+244 VGALP
-249 DPDVSRIA
+249 EPDLNRIVS
-257 AMNPEA
+257 MNPA
-263 DKAQAVENS
+263 VDKEQAVENS
-272 YTMKIN
+272 YTMKVN
-278 KRKLENAKSEDTKE
+278 KRKLENAKSSDTRE

-303 KIGAAVTSSYQN
+303 TIGASVTSSYQN

-321 TMDLRQAQS
+321 SMELKEAQAQ
-330 ELQEKTM
+330 LQEKTM

-342 QYQLGML
+342 QYQLGMI
-349 GRLDYLNKKYAYDS
+349 GRLDYLNRKYAYDS

-373 NLLQAIQSYDWVL
+373 NLLQAIQSYEWVL

>member
-1 MFIMKRFKQ
+1 
-10 TLSLALAGVMMTAAP
+10 MTAAP
-25 TAAFAASPEFARS
+25 MTALASPEFSRS
-38 AEEWAKLQDN
+38 AEEWARLQDN
-48 KIEYDEIADLVHEY
+48 KIEYDEIADLIHEY

-72 LGKFRKDYGDTNE
+72 LSKFRKDYGESNDE
-85 KWADRY
+85 WANRY
-91 RELADDLEASLS
+91 RELADDLQSSLS
-103 YPDVDDASYASI
+103 YPDVDDSSYATI
-115 MTQIVT
+115 MTAIVT
-121 SEMQIDSWRKS
+121 SEMQIDNWRKA

-182 NETIQSVQTQKSL
+182 NETYQSVQTQQSL
-195 GMATDVDVLTAEENL
+195 GMATDVDVLSAEENL

-225 NNQEKLFVTLGWK
+225 NNQEKLFVVLGWK
-238 HDGRPE
+238 HDDRPE
-244 VGTLP
+244 VGELP
-249 DPDVSRIA
+249 DPDLNRIA
-257 AMNPEA
+257 SMNPA
-263 DKAQAVENS
+263 VDKEQAVENS
-272 YTMKIN
+272 YTMKVN
-278 KRKLENAKSEDTKE
+278 KRKLENAKSSDTKE

-303 KIGAAVTSSYQN
+303 SIGASVTSSYQN

-321 TMDLRQAQS
+321 SMELKEAQAQ
-330 ELQEKTM
+330 LQEKSM

-342 QYQLGML
+342 QYHLGMI
-349 GRLDYLNKKYAYDS
+349 GRLDYLNRRYAYDS
-363 AVIQAQTAKY
+363 AVIQTQIAKY
-373 NLLQAIQSYDWVL
+373 NLLQAIQSYEWVL

>member
-1 MFIMKRFKQ
+1 MKRLKQ
-10 TLSLALAGVMMTAAP
+10 ALSLGLAGVMMTAAP
-25 TAAFAASPEFARS
+25 MAALAASPDFARS
-38 AEEWAKLQDN
+38 AEEWARLQDN
-48 KIEYDEIADLVHEY
+48 TIEYDEIADLIHEY

-72 LGKFRKDYGDTNE
+72 LSKFRKDYGESND

-91 RELADDLEASLS
+91 RELADDLEGSLS
-103 YPDVDDASYASI
+103 YPDVDDSSYATI
-115 MTQIVT
+115 MTAIVT
-121 SEMQIDSWRKS
+121 SEIQIDNWRKA

-169 LQLELDQKNQELL
+169 LQMELDQKNQELL
-182 NETIQSVQTQKSL
+182 NETYQSVQNQYAL
-195 GMATDVDVLTAEENL
+195 GLATDVDLLSAEENL

-218 DDQNTIE
+218 DDKNTIE
-225 NNQEKLFVTLGWK
+225 NNQEKLFVALGWK
-238 HDGRPE
+238 HDDRPE
-244 VGTLP
+244 IGALP
-249 DPDVSRIA
+249 EPDLDRIA
-257 AMNPEA
+257 AMNPSV
-263 DKAQAVENS
+263 DKEQAVENS

-278 KRKLENAKSEDTKE
+278 KRKMENAKSSETKE

-303 KIGAAVTSSYQN
+303 SIGASVTSSYQN

-321 TMDLRQAQS
+321 AMELKQAQVQ
-330 ELQEKTM
+330 LQEKTM

-342 QYQLGML
+342 QYQLGMI
-349 GRLDYLNKKYAYDS
+349 GRLDYLNQKYAYDA

-373 NLLQAIQSYDWVL
+373 NLLQAIQSYEWVL

>member
-1 MFIMKRFKQ
+1 MKGLKRA
-10 TLSLALAGVMMTAAP
+10 LSLGLAGAMMTAAP
-25 TAAFAASPEFARS
+25 FTALAASPEFARS

-72 LGKFRKDYGDTNE
+72 LSKFRKDYGESNDE
-85 KWADRY
+85 WANRY

-103 YPDVDDASYASI
+103 YPDVEDTSYASV
-115 MTQIVT
+115 MTAIVT
-121 SEMQIDSWRKS
+121 SEMQIDNWRKS

-157 AQQQMIAYYVNQ
+157 AQQQMIACHVNQ
-169 LQLELDQKNQELL
+169 LQLELDQKNLDLL
-182 NETIQSVQTQKSL
+182 NETIQSVRTQQSL
-195 GMATDVDVLTAEENL
+195 GLVTEVDVLSAEENV

-218 DDQNTIE
+218 DTQNTIE

-238 HDGRPE
+238 HDDRPE
-244 VGTLP
+244 IGELP
-249 DPDVSRIA
+249 DPDLDRVA
-257 AMNPEA
+257 AMNPAA
-263 DKAQAVENS
+263 DKEQAVENS

-278 KRKLENAKSEDTKE
+278 KRKLENAKSSDMKE

-303 KIGAAVTSSYQN
+303 SIGASVTSSYQN

-321 TMDLRQAQS
+321 TMELRQAQA

-337 QTTER
+337 QTVER
-342 QYQLGML
+342 KYQLGMV
-349 GRLDYLNKKYAYDS
+349 GKLDYLNTKYAYDS

>member
-1 MFIMKRFKQ
+1 MKRLKQ
-10 TLSLALAGVMMTAAP
+10 ALTLGLAGTMLAAAP
-25 TAAFAASPEFARS
+25 GAAFAASPEFARS

-48 KIEYDEIADLVHEY
+48 TIEYDEIADLIHEY

-72 LGKFRKDYGDTNE
+72 LSKFRKDYGESNDE
-85 KWADRY
+85 WADRY

-103 YPDVDDASYASI
+103 YPDVEDTSYASV
-115 MTQIVT
+115 MTAIVT
-121 SEMQIDSWRKS
+121 SEMQIDNWRKS

-182 NETIQSVQTQKSL
+182 NETYQSVQTQKSL
-195 GMATDVDVLTAEENL
+195 GMATDVDVLTAKENL
-210 RNANKAIL
+210 SNANKAIL
-218 DDQNTIE
+218 DDQNTME
-225 NNQEKLFVTLGWK
+225 NNQEKLFVALGWK
-238 HDGRPE
+238 HDDRPT
-244 VGTLP
+244 VGSLP
-249 DPDVSRIA
+249 EPDFNRIA
-257 AMNPEA
+257 AMDPA
-263 DKAQAVENS
+263 KDKEQAVENS

-278 KRKLENAKSEDTKE
+278 KRKLENAKSDETKE

-303 KIGAAVTSSYQN
+303 SIGASVTSSYQN

-321 TMDLRQAQS
+321 SLELKEAQAA
-330 ELQEKTM
+330 LQEKTM

-342 QYQLGML
+342 QYQLGMI
-349 GRLDYLNKKYAYDS
+349 GRLDYLRQNYACES
-363 AVIQAQTAKY
+363 AKIQAKTAKY

>member
-1 MFIMKRFKQ
+1 MKRLKQ
-10 TLSLALAGVMMTAAP
+10 ALSLGLAGVMMTAAP
-25 TAAFAASPEFARS
+25 ITALAASPEFARS

-48 KIEYDEIADLVHEY
+48 RIEYDEIADLVHEY

-72 LGKFRKDYGDTNE
+72 LSKFRKDYGESNDE
-85 KWADRY
+85 WANRY

-103 YPDVDDASYASI
+103 YPDVEDSSYAST
-115 MTQIVT
+115 MTAIVT
-121 SEMQIDSWRKS
+121 SEMQIDNWRKS

-169 LQLELDQKNQELL
+169 LQLELDQKNLDLL
-182 NETIQSVQTQKSL
+182 NETIQSVRTQQSL
-195 GMATDVDVLTAEENL
+195 GLATEVDVLSAEENI

-218 DDQNTIE
+218 DTQNTIE

-238 HDGRPE
+238 HDDRPE
-244 VGTLP
+244 IGELP
-249 DPDVSRIA
+249 EPDLERVA
-257 AMNPEA
+257 AMNPA
-263 DKAQAVENS
+263 VDKEQAVENS

-278 KRKLENAKSEDTKE
+278 KRKLENAKSSDTKE

-303 KIGAAVTSSYQN
+303 SIGASVTSSYQN

-321 TMDLRQAQS
+321 TMELRQAQA

-337 QTTER
+337 QTVER
-342 QYQLGML
+342 QYQLGL
-349 GRLDYLNKKYAYDS
+349 VGKLDYLNTKYAYDS

>member
-1 MFIMKRFKQ
+1 MKRFKQ
-10 TLSLALAGVMMTAAP
+10 TLSLALAGVMVTAAP
-25 TAAFAASPEFARS
+25 VTAFAASPEFARS